1 MATTFLRALATKLCD
16 YLKKLIIE
24 PNAYYLRFVIS
35 GALPFWIARR
45 SNLGA
50 QRIGMPEKTAISLD
64 DGANKVHGMLD
75 PEWVEQLFASR
86 GPVFLEPPT

>member
-1 MATTFLRALATKLCD
+1 
-16 YLKKLIIE
+16 
-24 PNAYYLRFVIS
+24 
-35 GALPFWIARR
+35 
-45 SNLGA
+45 
-50 QRIGMPEKTAISLD
+50 MPEKTAISLD